1 MSNRLRYATSSR
13 KGLLDL
19 PFEIVHLLVSFL
31 QRRSLLEAR
40 LTCSELYTIATEYL
54 HKNLILGSNCWGGH
68 NDLLVDCDFLNY
80 IVGNSHRIESIKF
93 YYPRPSRPNCQ
104 QCQIMADGPR
114 NLVEIFSVDCGVRF
128 KNLTTLDISSPFV
141 FYPQTKPI
149 VDLIQRF
156 PHVASLSIPITKE
169 LINEANFKAVAMR
182 LDKLETLTFSI
193 RWPSWVL
200 DAHTADLSAL
210 WGIINTNSE
219 SLRSLRINL
228 YECSQ
233 VADRPRRASDPWPPK
248 VWHNRDAF
256 LMRLM
261 LLRPP
266 SSLPQGFFPTSP
278 SDWPNKLNL
287 KLLQLQEF
295 SFCVRTGLGNKLSL
309 LNLEALEAFSLLM
322 SGYACSL
329 VNEIATDLVNL
340 RYLQLDDPFVPTT
353 SFARLFRRLPRPLEA
368 LYLTIPRPHQDLPF
382 ELTWLSDHQQSL
394 RHLALVYVV
403 ESTAV
408 TLKGF
413 SWDYVSPDN
422 PLVLAKPDFTG
433 FTRLE
438 TLELSFGRIHD
449 GLVNLALPPTLKFL
463 DIEDH
468 ESDILTIRQL
478 EGAYCRLFRGYIRK
492 QYFMSDGLLKPSLEA
507 MVVHRG
513 SNITFLARSR
523 EESLRGADGHG
534 RVATMSRNV
543 FKQRFPDFSERYC
556 QFDAADYRW
565 KWIERFV

>member
-1 MSNRLRYATSSR
+1 
-13 KGLLDL
+13 
-19 PFEIVHLLVSFL
+19 
-31 QRRSLLEAR
+31 
-40 LTCSELYTIATEYL
+40 
-54 HKNLILGSNCWGGH
+54 
-68 NDLLVDCDFLNY
+68 
-80 IVGNSHRIESIKF
+80 
-93 YYPRPSRPNCQ
+93 
-104 QCQIMADGPR
+104 MADGPR
-114 NLVEIFSVDCGVRF
+114 NLVEIFSVDCRVRF

-141 FYPQTKPI
+141 FYPRTKTI

-248 VWHNRDAF
+248 
-256 LMRLM
+256 
-261 LLRPP
+261 
-266 SSLPQGFFPTSP
+266 
-278 SDWPNKLNL
+278 
-287 KLLQLQEF
+287 LQEF
-295 SFCVRTGLGNKLSL
+295 SFCVRTRLGNKLSL

-382 ELTWLSDHQQSL
+382 ELNWLSDHQQSL

-534 RVATMSRNV
+534 RVATMSRDV